1 MAKTRQA
8 RNAPIRPNSAQFST
22 SSMAAIEI
30 ETDMGAGARGVAYPK
45 KVALLVQIVELSNH
59 SRQCLVGLVGQ
70 GVAVEKA

>member
-1 MAKTRQA
+1 
-8 RNAPIRPNSAQFST
+8 
-22 SSMAAIEI
+22 MAAIEI

-45 KVALLVQIVELSNH
+45 KVALLVQIVELSKH